1 MANCDVQVGVTLK
14 ITLTVFECV
23 TPPVTPKVPIDLS
36 SQTSMDIILLGPGAV
51 RLVKT
56 AAFVTD
62 GTDGKMT
69 AIVAAGEITVSGKW
83 KVQGIATITAGEVK
97 SLTKTFDVK
106 VNI

>member
-1 MANCDVQVGVTLK
+1 MANCDIQIGVTLK
-14 ITLTVFECV
+14 VTLTLFECV

-56 AAFVTD
+56 AVFITD

-69 AIVAAGEITVSGKW
+69 ATVSAGEISVSGKW
-83 KVQGIATITAGEVK
+83 QIQGIATVTAGEVK
-97 SLTKTFDVK
+97 SLIKRFSVK
-106 VNI
+106 DNI